1 MSREGGSGDERGWGA
16 LQPAKRPRRVLLTFI
31 SIDALDEALDVVLAQ
46 AAEVMS
52 GGPNAR
58 TRILRVV

>member
-1 MSREGGSGDERGWGA
+1 MSGDGERYSPPSG
-16 LQPAKRPRRVLLTFI
+16 PRRVLLTFF

-46 AAEVMS
+46 AAVVMS